1 MSHTY
6 LTIEE
11 RSKIEVLVQEG
22 YKINHIANLL
32 GRHRSTI
39 YRELNRCSTP
49 SYVAKASQAD
59 ANQLA
64 AHKGRKAKHTPK
76 LLEDIQHKLEMTWS
90 PEQIVGRDYQEKLS
104 FKTIYNWIYEGILNV
119 PLQVLRHKGKGR
131 QPQETRGK
139 FNIGRSISQRPKS
152 VRNRQEFGHWELDT
166 MVSSRGKSKGCLATF
181 AERKSR
187 LYLAFLIPNRTK
199 DAMHNAIEQLTS
211 NLPEHALK
219 SFTSDRG
226 KEFACYPAVE
236 ASGIDFYFADAYSAW
251 QRGTNENSNGLM
263 REFFPKKTDLAKVSE
278 TELFTALWLMNNR
291 PRKCLNYQTPLEKF
305 MHETSL
311 IE

>member
-1 MSHTY
+1 
-6 LTIEE
+6 
-11 RSKIEVLVQEG
+11 
-22 YKINHIANLL
+22 
-32 GRHRSTI
+32 
-39 YRELNRCSTP
+39 
-49 SYVAKASQAD
+49 
-59 ANQLA
+59 
-64 AHKGRKAKHTPK
+64 
-76 LLEDIQHKLEMTWS
+76 MTWS

-139 FNIGRSISQRPKS
+139 FNIGRSISKRPKS
-152 VRNRQEFGHWELDT
+152 VRNRQAFGHWELDT

-211 NLPEHALK
+211 NLPDHALK

-226 KEFACYPAVE
+226 KEFACYPDVE

-251 QRGTNENSNGLM
+251 QRGTNDNSNGLM

>member
-1 MSHTY
+1 
-6 LTIEE
+6 
-11 RSKIEVLVQEG
+11 
-22 YKINHIANLL
+22 
-32 GRHRSTI
+32 
-39 YRELNRCSTP
+39 
-49 SYVAKASQAD
+49 
-59 ANQLA
+59 
-64 AHKGRKAKHTPK
+64 
-76 LLEDIQHKLEMTWS
+76 
-90 PEQIVGRDYQEKLS
+90 
-104 FKTIYNWIYEGILNV
+104 
-119 PLQVLRHKGKGR
+119 
-131 QPQETRGK
+131 
-139 FNIGRSISQRPKS
+139 
-152 VRNRQEFGHWELDT
+152 

-211 NLPEHALK
+211 NLPDHALK

-226 KEFACYPAVE
+226 KEFACYPDVE

>member
-1 MSHTY
+1 
-6 LTIEE
+6 
-11 RSKIEVLVQEG
+11 
-22 YKINHIANLL
+22 
-32 GRHRSTI
+32 
-39 YRELNRCSTP
+39 
-49 SYVAKASQAD
+49 
-59 ANQLA
+59 
-64 AHKGRKAKHTPK
+64 
-76 LLEDIQHKLEMTWS
+76 MTWS

-139 FNIGRSISQRPKS
+139 FNIGRSISKRPKS

-226 KEFACYPAVE
+226 KEFACYPEVE

>member
-1 MSHTY
+1 M
-6 LTIEE
+6 
-11 RSKIEVLVQEG
+11 
-22 YKINHIANLL
+22 
-32 GRHRSTI
+32 
-39 YRELNRCSTP
+39 
-49 SYVAKASQAD
+49 
-59 ANQLA
+59 
-64 AHKGRKAKHTPK
+64 
-76 LLEDIQHKLEMTWS
+76 
-90 PEQIVGRDYQEKLS
+90 GRDYQEKLS

-139 FNIGRSISQRPKS
+139 FNIGRSISKRPKS

-211 NLPEHALK
+211 NLPDHALK

-226 KEFACYPAVE
+226 KEFACYPDVE

>member
-1 MSHTY
+1 
-6 LTIEE
+6 
-11 RSKIEVLVQEG
+11 
-22 YKINHIANLL
+22 
-32 GRHRSTI
+32 
-39 YRELNRCSTP
+39 
-49 SYVAKASQAD
+49 
-59 ANQLA
+59 
-64 AHKGRKAKHTPK
+64 
-76 LLEDIQHKLEMTWS
+76 MTWP

-139 FNIGRSISQRPKS
+139 FNIGRSISKRPKS

-166 MVSSRGKSKGCLATF
+166 MVSSRGKGKGCLATF

-211 NLPEHALK
+211 NLPDHALK

-226 KEFACYPAVE
+226 KEFACYPEVE

>member
-1 MSHTY
+1 M
-6 LTIEE
+6 
-11 RSKIEVLVQEG
+11 
-22 YKINHIANLL
+22 
-32 GRHRSTI
+32 
-39 YRELNRCSTP
+39 
-49 SYVAKASQAD
+49 
-59 ANQLA
+59 
-64 AHKGRKAKHTPK
+64 
-76 LLEDIQHKLEMTWS
+76 
-90 PEQIVGRDYQEKLS
+90 GRDYQEKLS

-139 FNIGRSISQRPKS
+139 FNIGRSISKRPKS

-199 DAMHNAIEQLTS
+199 DVMHNAIEQLTR
-211 NLPEHALK
+211 NLPEHDLK

-226 KEFACYPAVE
+226 KEFACYPEVE

-278 TELFTALWLMNNR
+278 TELFTALWLMNNL

>member
-1 MSHTY
+1 M
-6 LTIEE
+6 
-11 RSKIEVLVQEG
+11 
-22 YKINHIANLL
+22 
-32 GRHRSTI
+32 
-39 YRELNRCSTP
+39 
-49 SYVAKASQAD
+49 
-59 ANQLA
+59 
-64 AHKGRKAKHTPK
+64 
-76 LLEDIQHKLEMTWS
+76 
-90 PEQIVGRDYQEKLS
+90 GRDYQEKLS

-139 FNIGRSISQRPKS
+139 FNIGRSISKRPKS

-226 KEFACYPAVE
+226 KEFACYPEVE

>member
-1 MSHTY
+1 MSYTY

-39 YRELNRCSTP
+39 YRELNRCLTE

-64 AHKGRKAKHTPK
+64 IHKGRKAKHTPE

-104 FKTIYNWIYEGILNV
+104 FKTIYNWIYKGILNV

-139 FNIGRSISQRPKS
+139 FNIGRSISKRPKS

-166 MVSSRGKSKGCLATF
+166 MVSSPGKSKGCLATF

-211 NLPEHALK
+211 NLPDH
-219 SFTSDRG
+219 G
-226 KEFACYPAVE
+226 
-236 ASGIDFYFADAYSAW
+236 
-251 QRGTNENSNGLM
+251 
-263 REFFPKKTDLAKVSE
+263 
-278 TELFTALWLMNNR
+278 
-291 PRKCLNYQTPLEKF
+291 
-305 MHETSL
+305 
-311 IE
+311 

>member
-1 MSHTY
+1 M
-6 LTIEE
+6 
-11 RSKIEVLVQEG
+11 Q
-22 YKINHIANLL
+22 YK
-32 GRHRSTI
+32 
-39 YRELNRCSTP
+39 
-49 SYVAKASQAD
+49 
-59 ANQLA
+59 LA
-64 AHKGRKAKHTPK
+64 
-76 LLEDIQHKLEMTWS
+76 LTWS

-119 PLQVLRHKGKGR
+119 SLQVLRHKGKRR

-139 FNIGRSISQRPKS
+139 FNIGRPISKRPKS

-187 LYLAFLIPNRTK
+187 LFLAFLIPNRTK
-199 DAMHNAIEQLTS
+199 DAMHNVIEQLTS

-226 KEFACYPAVE
+226 KEFACYPEVE

-278 TELFTALWLMNNR
+278 TELFTALWIMNNR

>member
-1 MSHTY
+1 
-6 LTIEE
+6 
-11 RSKIEVLVQEG
+11 
-22 YKINHIANLL
+22 
-32 GRHRSTI
+32 
-39 YRELNRCSTP
+39 
-49 SYVAKASQAD
+49 
-59 ANQLA
+59 
-64 AHKGRKAKHTPK
+64 
-76 LLEDIQHKLEMTWS
+76 MTWS

-211 NLPEHALK
+211 NLPDHALK

-226 KEFACYPAVE
+226 KEFACYPDVE

>member
-1 MSHTY
+1 MSYTY

-64 AHKGRKAKHTPK
+64 SHIDRKAKHTPK

-104 FKTIYNWIYEGILNV
+104 FNTIYN
-119 PLQVLRHKGKGR
+119 
-131 QPQETRGK
+131 
-139 FNIGRSISQRPKS
+139 
-152 VRNRQEFGHWELDT
+152 
-166 MVSSRGKSKGCLATF
+166 
-181 AERKSR
+181 
-187 LYLAFLIPNRTK
+187 
-199 DAMHNAIEQLTS
+199 
-211 NLPEHALK
+211 
-219 SFTSDRG
+219 
-226 KEFACYPAVE
+226 
-236 ASGIDFYFADAYSAW
+236 
-251 QRGTNENSNGLM
+251 
-263 REFFPKKTDLAKVSE
+263 
-278 TELFTALWLMNNR
+278 
-291 PRKCLNYQTPLEKF
+291 
-305 MHETSL
+305 
-311 IE
+311 